1 MTCPRIGSSVLAAL
15 IAAGTLAAAPAAAQD
30 AALAISRAPVPGR
43 AAWHARFQ
51 DARSGPENVE
61 TATRTFKVGAGGS
74 LDIFN
79 LAGPIVVTGADG
91 DTIVVT
97 AVKRVRGRAG
107 DMRGQ
112 LDSIVID
119 ASETGGRV
127 QVRTVARRTKGL
139 RTWVDYS
146 VQVPHGTTVSGR
158 TLAGDIRVSGVRGEV
173 QLESASG
180 SIHASSTPR
189 LVRLKTLSGDI
200 TLADAASAAALTAST
215 VSGRLTATRV
225 EARAMELTTI
235 SGDLVL
241 VDTSSDR
248 AQVRT
253 VSGSVEFRGP
263 LAKGGRYEFI
273 SHSGDVR
280 LTLAGDRGFDLS
292 AKSFSGDVRADMPLT
307 AGPADG
313 RLPPPHERR
322 DVSGTFGDGSA
333 LVMVKTFSGSVSV
346 GRGGDGGRGKKTGGQ

>member
-1 MTCPRIGSSVLAAL
+1 MTCPRNGSSVLAAL
-15 IAAGTLAAAPAAAQD
+15 MAAATLAAAPAAAQD
-30 AALAISRAPVPGR
+30 AALSVGRGPAPGR

-51 DARSGPENVE
+51 EARSGPENVE
-61 TATRTFKVGAGGS
+61 TVTRTFKVGAGGS

-79 LAGPIVVTGADG
+79 LAGPIVVTGAGG
-91 DTIVVT
+91 DAIVVT
-97 AVKRVRGRAG
+97 AVKRVRGRTG
-107 DMRGQ
+107 DARAQ
-112 LDSIVID
+112 LDSIVVD

-127 QVRTVARRTKGL
+127 QVRSVARRTKDL
-139 RTWVDYS
+139 HTWVDYS
-146 VQVPHGTTVSGR
+146 VEVPPGTTVSGR

-189 LVRLKTLSGDI
+189 LVRIKTLSGDV
-200 TLADAASAAALTAST
+200 TLADAASAGALTAST
-215 VSGRLTATRV
+215 ISGRLTATRV
-225 EARAMELTTI
+225 QARALELTTV

-253 VSGSVEFRGP
+253 ISGSVEFRGA

-280 LTLAGDRGFDLS
+280 LTLAGDRGFELS
-292 AKSFSGDVRADMPLT
+292 AKSFSGDVRSDMPLT
-307 AGPADG
+307 AGHADS

-322 DVSGTFGDGSA
+322 DISGTFGDGSA

-346 GRGGDGGRGKKTGGQ
+346 ARGDGKAVKKAPGR